1 MRATNIR
8 RLLAAI
14 WADPRGR
21 RWLVLSQLA
30 LLGQVVFDLLIPQ
43 AIRNLVNN
51 GILAGD
57 INSVVNGALWMA
69 VFAVASAAFA
79 TAVAWYAA
87 QVGEEAGHRLRSS
100 VYRRVTQL
108 SWGNI
113 DRLETS
119 DLLVRLTTD
128 INQVRTVVTGSV
140 TTLLRAPLM
149 IVGAIVIL
157 LAIEPRLAVVM
168 LVFLPVVIGVLAFY
182 QRTGA
187 PLYRAVLA
195 RFDGLNQVL
204 QENMAGV
211 RVVKAFV
218 RRDYENDRFDHH
230 NRDLQAAATKAQR
243 AAALLNPAL
252 LLVVN
257 LGLAGALWVG
267 GDLVIDGTIELGSV
281 FVLLN
286 YLVAV
291 MIPLVLLSVL
301 LPQIASAD
309 SSVGRILEVLETQA
323 DITDRPDAPSLSEAA
338 GGPVQGRV
346 AFEGVW
352 FSYDPPATARE
363 ADAGDASDPAQRW
376 TLKDIEFTVEPGK
389 RVALVGATGA
399 GKTSIISL
407 LTRFYDVQKGRVT
420 LDGVDVREM
429 DPSQLRSSLALVLQD
444 AHLFSGT
451 IASNIRLGSD
461 IPEERIR
468 EAARA
473 VRAHSFIEAL
483 PAGYDTEVKERGAT
497 LSMGQRQLLSFARA
511 LAHDP
516 RVLVLD
522 EATSSVDTETEA
534 LIQQALKVLLRG
546 RTAIVIAHR
555 LSTIQNVDEIL
566 VMHKGRI
573 RERGTHQ
580 ELLAQRGL
588 YWRLYQLQYK
598 DQEVA
603 DAGASEAAVPV

>member
-57 INSVVNGALWMA
+57 IDSVVNGALWMA

-79 TAVAWYAA
+79 TAVAWFAA
-87 QVGEEAGHRLRSS
+87 QVGEEVGHRLRSS
-100 VYRRVTQL
+100 VYRRVTDL

-128 INQVRTVVTGSV
+128 VNQIRTVVTSSV

-149 IVGAIVIL
+149 IVGAILIL

-182 QRTGA
+182 QRNGA

-218 RRDYENDRFDHH
+218 RRDYENERFDGE
-230 NRDLQAAATKAQR
+230 NRDLQVAATNAQR

-267 GDLVIDGTIELGSV
+267 GDLVIDGTVELGSV

-309 SSVGRILEVLETQA
+309 SSVARILGVLETTP
-323 DITDRPDAPSLSEAA
+323 DVSDRPAAPSLTEAV
-338 GGPVQGRV
+338 GGPVRGRV
-346 AFEGVW
+346 AFEDVS
-352 FSYDPPATARE
+352 FSYLGPDGTPNPTPVLR
-363 ADAGDASDPAQRW
+363 
-376 TLKDIEFTVEPGK
+376 DIDLVAEPGQV
-389 RVALVGATGA
+389 VAILGATGS
-399 GKTSIISL
+399 GKSTLVNLIIRS
-407 LTRFYDVQKGRVT
+407 YDVTGGRVT
-420 LDGVDVREM
+420 IDGVDVREVT
-429 DPSQLRSSLALVLQD
+429 RESLLTAVTPVLQQPS
-444 AHLFSGT
+444 LFSGT
-451 IASNIRLGSD
+451 IEANLRFGAHAAGD
-461 IPEERIR
+461 GDGTGVDVVT
-468 EAARA
+468 AARA
-473 VRAHSFIEAL
+473 AEAAAFVEDR
-483 PAGYDTEVKERGAT
+483 PDGYRGEVKRRGANF
-497 LSMGQRQLLSFARA
+497 SGGQRQRLSIARA
-511 LAHDP
+511 LVRRP
-516 RVLVLD
+516 RILILDDTTSALDVATEGRVQDAIRDLMGDSTVFLVAQRISAVLTADVIVVL
-522 EATSSVDTETEA
+522 EE
-534 LIQQALKVLLRG
+534 
-546 RTAIVIAHR
+546 
-555 LSTIQNVDEIL
+555 
-566 VMHKGRI
+566 GRI
-573 RERGTHQ
+573 VAQGSHR
-580 ELLAQRGL
+580 ELLHASPEYRAI
-588 YWRLYQLQYK
+588 YESQLGA
-598 DQEVA
+598 VPA
-603 DAGASEAAVPV
+603 DA